1 MRLSSWFDVVYLL
14 GTAQGLLTFALLWAR
29 RQNRTANRI
38 LAFPIA
44 AIAASCAYVLYLRSG
59 AFRSDPRWLLAI
71 DTLPALYGPL
81 FYLYARALTSR
92 PRRWG
97 PQLLHLVPFALYTLY
112 DIPRFLL
119 PGEEKLALM
128 AREAR
133 GELAWDQALW
143 QWGVELQGLGYL
155 VAALWAVRRYR
166 AAVAG
171 EFSNADR
178 INLRWLQRLLGS
190 LLVLWLGSMFAR
202 ISPVPVLGYLHT
214 ALMVLVYVIAYRGA
228 SEPQV
233 APALGD
239 GPETR
244 ASAAAAS
251 AAEAHE
257 PSRGEGPAP
266 AATSPMTAPGREPE
280 PATDVPGAPGGAEP
294 APAAARSAGAR
305 PAIKYQKTRLKEG
318 QVARIASQLVALFER
333 ERPYRDPDL
342 TLSALAQRLGVPPYH
357 LSQVLND
364 RFGKSFHD
372 VVNLARV
379 EELKRRLLDRDL
391 PAEKILALGLDC
403 GFSSKSTLN
412 ANFKKHTGL
421 TPTQFRDRE
430 LARRGAAQ
438 GAPPGAPPEVSRAAL
453 AVDHHRL
460 GR

>member
-44 AIAASCAYVLYLRSG
+44 AISASCAYVLYLRSG

-81 FYLYARALTSR
+81 FYLYALALTSR

-97 PQLLHLVPFALYTLY
+97 PRLLHLVPFALYTLY

-171 EFSNADR
+171 EFSNEDR

-233 APALGD
+233 APPGD

-257 PSRGEGPAP
+257 ASRGEGPAI
-266 AATSPMTAPGREPE
+266 A
-280 PATDVPGAPGGAEP
+280 VPGAPDGAEP
-294 APAAARSAGAR
+294 APAAATSAEAR
-305 PAIKYQKTRLKEG
+305 PAIKYQKTRLKES
-318 QVARIASQLVALFER
+318 QVAQIASQLVALFER
-333 ERPYRDPDL
+333 ETPYRDPDL

-391 PAEKILALGLDC
+391 PAEKILALGLAC

-438 GAPPGAPPEVSRAAL
+438 GAPPGAPPEVSRAVL